1 MGVVAPLC
9 STGCTDTGS
18 APGAAEN
25 LTLSIS
31 SSHTHTSLASPGHQ
45 ALAISSAKVLIR
57 DIETLRFTLHKPED
71 HEPVSDP
78 DFRDGP
84 GDDQRFSIIVT
95 GFYHETP
102 FVYKSLINAHQDL
115 KLPLPIEVPS
125 EGYVNVTMKID
136 PYAWFTVGE
145 LVLDP
150 FIQGREIDDRV
161 VSSFASEFRDNDRN
175 GEPD

>member
-1 MGVVAPLC
+1 MSRVPTVALIFALGVVAPLC

-57 DIETLRFTLHKPED
+57 DIRFREIASGD
-71 HEPVSDP
+71 SSDVES
-78 DFRDGP
+78 GA
-84 GDDQRFSIIVT
+84 
-95 GFYHETP
+95 
-102 FVYKSLINAHQDL
+102 FVYKSHINAHQDL
-115 KLPLPIEVPS
+115 KLPLPIEVPP
-125 EGYVNVTMKID
+125 EGYVNVTLEID

-150 FIQGREIDDRV
+150 FIQGREIDDRI
-161 VSSFASEFRDNDRN
+161 VSSFASAFRDNDRN